1 MRDLNIRWLGK
12 LPYSEAYDL
21 QLGLHRSASPEDSKD
36 DYLLLLE
43 HNNVITSGRSSK
55 ENNLLVSKGQLH
67 ELGIEYFETD
77 RGGDITYHGDGQL
90 IGYPIIRLS
99 DPKKVIPFVRN
110 LENVIIDSLRKFK
123 IDSFTKEDD
132 TGVWTAKGKIA
143 SVGIKVSKWTTY
155 HGFSLNIFDSLDG
168 YQLINPC
175 GNQSEQITS
184 IHQFNPDISFEE
196 VASEISDNFV
206 KIFGYANT
214 NRQFSQFTPRQLK
227 RTKEF
232 NIDQMVKDG
241 VFKINQNKIPVTV
254 RGVLPSEPK
263 RPEWMKVKANLGS
276 DYVSLKNLLSEKKL
290 NTVCE
295 EASCPNIYECW
306 SMGTATFMIMGDVCT
321 RACGFCDV
329 KTGRP
334 GELDL
339 GEPLRVAE
347 SVQAMNLT
355 HAVITS
361 VNRDDLED
369 GGSMFFADTIRAVKD
384 KNSHCDVEVLVP
396 DFKGL
401 RSAIQNIIDASPEV
415 FNHNLETVP
424 RLQREIRTAASYG
437 RSLSLLEYVKKQGFM
452 GKTKNAVIEFQK
464 ESDLLADG
472 IVGNKT
478 KEAMRAYTGCRST
491 NVCNARDNT
500 GAKLDSVADIQ
511 TYLSNNG
518 FNPGIIDGEM
528 GSYTKEAIK
537 AFQRKVGLIPDGVAG
552 NRTKSAMRAY
562 TGC

>member
-1 MRDLNIRWLGK
+1 MRNLNVRWLGK

-21 QLGLHRSASPEDSKD
+21 QLGLHRSVSQEPSID

-43 HNNVITSGRSSK
+43 HNKVITSGRSSK
-55 ENNLLVSKGQLH
+55 ENNLLVTINQLN

-99 DPKKVIPFVRN
+99 DPKKVIPFVRD
-110 LENVIIDSLRKFK
+110 LENVIIDTLGKFN

-132 TGVWTAKGKIA
+132 TGVWTSKGKIA

-168 YQLINPC
+168 YDLINPC
-175 GNQSEQITS
+175 GNQLEKMTS
-184 IHQFNPDISFEE
+184 IHQFNSDISFEE
-196 VASEISDNFV
+196 VAITISDNFS
-206 KIFGYANT
+206 KIFGYSDVDK
-214 NRQFSQFTPRQLK
+214 QFSQFTPRQLK

-232 NIDQMVKDG
+232 NIDQMVKNG
-241 VFKINQNKIPVTV
+241 VFKINQNKIPVTIK
-254 RGVLPSEPK
+254 GVLPSEPK
-263 RPEWMKVKANLGS
+263 RPEWMKVKANLGT
-276 DYVSLKNLLSEKKL
+276 DYVALKNLLSDKKL

-329 KTGRP
+329 KTGKP

-361 VNRDDLED
+361 VNRDDLAD
-369 GGSMFFADTIRAVKD
+369 GGSMFFADTIRAVKER
-384 KNSHCDVEVLVP
+384 NNRCDVEVLVP

-452 GKTKNAVIEFQK
+452 GKTKTG
-464 ESDLLADG
+464 L
-472 IVGNKT
+472 IVGMGES
-478 KEAMRAYTGCRST
+478 KEEVISVLKDLSKIEIDIVTIGQYLRPTAKHRPIDRYATLEEFEDYKIIGESYGIPHVESGPLVRSSYH
-491 NVCNARDNT
+491 
-500 GAKLDSVADIQ
+500 AKDSFASV
-511 TYLSNNG
+511 
-518 FNPGIIDGEM
+518 
-528 GSYTKEAIK
+528 
-537 AFQRKVGLIPDGVAG
+537 
-552 NRTKSAMRAY
+552 
-562 TGC
+562 

>member
-21 QLGLHRSASPEDSKD
+21 QLGLHRSVSQEDSKD

-175 GNQSEQITS
+175 GNQSERITS

-214 NRQFSQFTPRQLK
+214 DRQFSQFTPRQLK

-329 KTGRP
+329 KTGKP

-452 GKTKNAVIEFQK
+452 GKTKTG
-464 ESDLLADG
+464 L
-472 IVGNKT
+472 IVGMGET
-478 KEAMRAYTGCRST
+478 KEEVISVLKDLSKIEVDIVTIGQYLRPTAKHRPIDRYATIEEFEDYKIIGESYGIPHVESGPLVRSSYH
-491 NVCNARDNT
+491 
-500 GAKLDSVADIQ
+500 AKDSFA
-511 TYLSNNG
+511 
-518 FNPGIIDGEM
+518 
-528 GSYTKEAIK
+528 
-537 AFQRKVGLIPDGVAG
+537 
-552 NRTKSAMRAY
+552 SA
-562 TGC
+562 

>member
-1 MRDLNIRWLGK
+1 MRNLNVRWLGK

-21 QLGLHRSASPEDSKD
+21 QLGLHRSVSQEPSID

-43 HNNVITSGRSSK
+43 HNKVITSGRSSK
-55 ENNLLVSKGQLH
+55 ENNLLVTINQLN

-99 DPKKVIPFVRN
+99 DPKKVIPFVRD
-110 LENVIIDSLRKFK
+110 LENVIIDTLGKFN

-132 TGVWTAKGKIA
+132 TGVWTSKGKIA

-168 YQLINPC
+168 YDLINPC
-175 GNQSEQITS
+175 GNQLEKMTS
-184 IHQFNPDISFEE
+184 IHQFNSDISFEE
-196 VASEISDNFV
+196 VAITISDNFS
-206 KIFGYANT
+206 KIFGYSDVDK
-214 NRQFSQFTPRQLK
+214 QFSQFTPRQLK

-232 NIDQMVKDG
+232 NIDQMVKNG
-241 VFKINQNKIPVTV
+241 VFKINQNKIPVTIK
-254 RGVLPSEPK
+254 GVLPSEPK
-263 RPEWMKVKANLGS
+263 RPEWMKVKANLGT
-276 DYVSLKNLLSEKKL
+276 DYVALKNLLSDKKL

-329 KTGRP
+329 KTGKP

-361 VNRDDLED
+361 VNRDDLAD
-369 GGSMFFADTIRAVKD
+369 GGSMFFADTIRAVKE
-384 KNSHCDVEVLVP
+384 KNNRCDVEVLVP

-452 GKTKNAVIEFQK
+452 GKTKTG
-464 ESDLLADG
+464 L
-472 IVGNKT
+472 IVGMGES
-478 KEAMRAYTGCRST
+478 KEEVISVLKDLSKIEIDIVTIGQYLRPTAKHRPIDRYATIEEFEDYKIIGESFGIPHVESGPLVRSSYH
-491 NVCNARDNT
+491 
-500 GAKLDSVADIQ
+500 AKDSFA
-511 TYLSNNG
+511 
-518 FNPGIIDGEM
+518 
-528 GSYTKEAIK
+528 
-537 AFQRKVGLIPDGVAG
+537 
-552 NRTKSAMRAY
+552 SA
-562 TGC
+562 

>member
-1 MRDLNIRWLGK
+1 MVTGIRLRDLNIRWLGK

-21 QLGLHRSASPEDSKD
+21 QLGLHRAVSQEDSKD

-196 VASEISDNFV
+196 VASEISDNFAKV
-206 KIFGYANT
+206 FGYTNT
-214 NRQFSQFTPRQLK
+214 DRQFSQFTPRQLK

-452 GKTKNAVIEFQK
+452 GKTKTG
-464 ESDLLADG
+464 L
-472 IVGNKT
+472 IVGMGET
-478 KEAMRAYTGCRST
+478 KEEVISVLKDLSKIEVDIVTIGQYLRPTAKHRPIDRYATIEEFEDYKIIGESYGIPHVESGPLVRSSYH
-491 NVCNARDNT
+491 
-500 GAKLDSVADIQ
+500 AKDSFA
-511 TYLSNNG
+511 
-518 FNPGIIDGEM
+518 
-528 GSYTKEAIK
+528 
-537 AFQRKVGLIPDGVAG
+537 
-552 NRTKSAMRAY
+552 SA
-562 TGC
+562 

>member
-21 QLGLHRSASPEDSKD
+21 QLGLHRSVSQEDSKD

-67 ELGIEYFETD
+67 ELGIEYFEAD

-90 IGYPIIRLS
+90 IGYPILRLS

-143 SVGIKVSKWTTY
+143 SIGIKVSKWTTY

-206 KIFGYANT
+206 KVFGYANT
-214 NRQFSQFTPRQLK
+214 DRQFSQFTPRQLK

-452 GKTKNAVIEFQK
+452 GKTKTG
-464 ESDLLADG
+464 L
-472 IVGNKT
+472 IVGMGET
-478 KEAMRAYTGCRST
+478 KEEVISVLKDLSKIEVDIVTIGQYLRPTAKHRPIDRYATIEEFEDYKIIGESYGIPHVESGPLVRSSYH
-491 NVCNARDNT
+491 
-500 GAKLDSVADIQ
+500 AKDSFA
-511 TYLSNNG
+511 
-518 FNPGIIDGEM
+518 
-528 GSYTKEAIK
+528 
-537 AFQRKVGLIPDGVAG
+537 
-552 NRTKSAMRAY
+552 SA
-562 TGC
+562 

>member
-1 MRDLNIRWLGK
+1 MVTGIRLRDLNIRWLGK

-21 QLGLHRSASPEDSKD
+21 QLGLHRSVSQEDSKD

-123 IDSFTKEDD
+123 IDSYTKEDD

-214 NRQFSQFTPRQLK
+214 DRQFSQFTPRQLK

-329 KTGRP
+329 KTGKP

-452 GKTKNAVIEFQK
+452 GKTKTG
-464 ESDLLADG
+464 L
-472 IVGNKT
+472 IVGMGET
-478 KEAMRAYTGCRST
+478 KEEVISVLKDLSKIEVDIVTIGQYLRPTAKHRPIDRYATIEEFEDYKIIGESYGIPHVESGPLVRSSYH
-491 NVCNARDNT
+491 
-500 GAKLDSVADIQ
+500 AKDSFA
-511 TYLSNNG
+511 
-518 FNPGIIDGEM
+518 
-528 GSYTKEAIK
+528 
-537 AFQRKVGLIPDGVAG
+537 
-552 NRTKSAMRAY
+552 SA
-562 TGC
+562 

>member
-1 MRDLNIRWLGK
+1 MRNLNVRWLGK

-21 QLGLHRSASPEDSKD
+21 QLGLHRSVSQEPSID

-43 HNNVITSGRSSK
+43 HNKVITSGRSSK
-55 ENNLLVSKGQLH
+55 ENNLLVTINQLN

-99 DPKKVIPFVRN
+99 DPKKVIPFVRD
-110 LENVIIDSLRKFK
+110 LENVIIDTLGKFN

-132 TGVWTAKGKIA
+132 TGVWTSKGKIA

-168 YQLINPC
+168 YDLINPC
-175 GNQSEQITS
+175 GNQLEKMTS
-184 IHQFNPDISFEE
+184 IHQFNSDISFEE
-196 VASEISDNFV
+196 VAITISDNFS
-206 KIFGYANT
+206 KIFGYSDVDK
-214 NRQFSQFTPRQLK
+214 QFSQFTPRQLK

-232 NIDQMVKDG
+232 NIDQMVKNG
-241 VFKINQNKIPVTV
+241 VFKINQNKIPVTIK
-254 RGVLPSEPK
+254 GVLPSEPK
-263 RPEWMKVKANLGS
+263 RPEWMKVKANLGT
-276 DYVSLKNLLSEKKL
+276 DYVALKNLLSDKKL

-329 KTGRP
+329 KTGKP

-361 VNRDDLED
+361 VNRDDLAD
-369 GGSMFFADTIRAVKD
+369 GGSMFFADTIRAVKER
-384 KNSHCDVEVLVP
+384 NNRCDVEVLVP

-452 GKTKNAVIEFQK
+452 GKTKTG
-464 ESDLLADG
+464 L
-472 IVGNKT
+472 IVGMGET
-478 KEAMRAYTGCRST
+478 KEEVISVLKDLSKIEVDIVTIGQYLRPTAKHRPIDRYATIEEFEDYKIIGESYGIPHVESGPLVRSSYH
-491 NVCNARDNT
+491 
-500 GAKLDSVADIQ
+500 AKDSFA
-511 TYLSNNG
+511 
-518 FNPGIIDGEM
+518 
-528 GSYTKEAIK
+528 
-537 AFQRKVGLIPDGVAG
+537 
-552 NRTKSAMRAY
+552 SA
-562 TGC
+562 

>member
-21 QLGLHRSASPEDSKD
+21 QLGLHRSVSQEDSKD

-175 GNQSEQITS
+175 GKQSEQITS
-184 IHQFNPDISFEE
+184 IHQFNPDISFQE
-196 VASEISDNFV
+196 VASEISDNFAKV
-206 KIFGYANT
+206 FGYTNT
-214 NRQFSQFTPRQLK
+214 DIQFSQFTPRQLK

-241 VFKINQNKIPVTV
+241 VFKINQNQIPVTV
-254 RGVLPSEPK
+254 RGILPSEPK

-329 KTGRP
+329 KTGKP

-401 RSAIQNIIDASPEV
+401 RTAIQNIIDASPEV

-452 GKTKNAVIEFQK
+452 GKTKTG
-464 ESDLLADG
+464 L
-472 IVGNKT
+472 IVGMGET
-478 KEAMRAYTGCRST
+478 KEEVISVLKDLSKIEVDIVTIGQYLRPTAKHRPIDRYATIEEFEDYKIIGESYGIPHVESGPLVRSSYH
-491 NVCNARDNT
+491 
-500 GAKLDSVADIQ
+500 AKDSFA
-511 TYLSNNG
+511 
-518 FNPGIIDGEM
+518 
-528 GSYTKEAIK
+528 
-537 AFQRKVGLIPDGVAG
+537 
-552 NRTKSAMRAY
+552 SA
-562 TGC
+562 

>member
-21 QLGLHRSASPEDSKD
+21 QLGLHRSVSQEDSKD

-206 KIFGYANT
+206 KIFGYTNT
-214 NRQFSQFTPRQLK
+214 DRQFSQFTPRQLK

-329 KTGRP
+329 KTGKP

-452 GKTKNAVIEFQK
+452 GKTKTG
-464 ESDLLADG
+464 L
-472 IVGNKT
+472 IVGMGET
-478 KEAMRAYTGCRST
+478 KEEVISVLKDLSKIEVDIVTIGQYLRPTAKHRPIDRYATIEEFEDYKIIGESYGIPHVESGPLVRSSYH
-491 NVCNARDNT
+491 
-500 GAKLDSVADIQ
+500 AKDSFA
-511 TYLSNNG
+511 
-518 FNPGIIDGEM
+518 
-528 GSYTKEAIK
+528 
-537 AFQRKVGLIPDGVAG
+537 
-552 NRTKSAMRAY
+552 SA
-562 TGC
+562 

>member
-21 QLGLHRSASPEDSKD
+21 QLGLHRSVLQEDSKD

-55 ENNLLVSKGQLH
+55 ENNLLVSKAQLH
-67 ELGIEYFETD
+67 ELGIEHFETD

-196 VASEISDNFV
+196 VANEVSDNFAKV
-206 KIFGYANT
+206 FGYTNT
-214 NRQFSQFTPRQLK
+214 DRQFSQFTPRQLK

-452 GKTKNAVIEFQK
+452 GKTKTG
-464 ESDLLADG
+464 L
-472 IVGNKT
+472 IVGMGET
-478 KEAMRAYTGCRST
+478 KEEVISVLKDLSKIEVDIVTIGQYLRPTAKHRPIDRYATIEEFEDYKIIGESYGIPHVESGPLVRSSYH
-491 NVCNARDNT
+491 
-500 GAKLDSVADIQ
+500 AKDSFA
-511 TYLSNNG
+511 
-518 FNPGIIDGEM
+518 
-528 GSYTKEAIK
+528 
-537 AFQRKVGLIPDGVAG
+537 
-552 NRTKSAMRAY
+552 SA
-562 TGC
+562 